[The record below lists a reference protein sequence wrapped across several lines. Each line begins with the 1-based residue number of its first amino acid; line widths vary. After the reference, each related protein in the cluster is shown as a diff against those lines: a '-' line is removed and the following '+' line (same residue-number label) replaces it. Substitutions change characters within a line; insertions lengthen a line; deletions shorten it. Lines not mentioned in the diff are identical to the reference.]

1 MFSLVFGEFNF
12 CLSVVLDMMNE
23 FEDEYGEFGGEL
35 FFGCD
40 FFVKEKRYVNLYK
53 LFKIFVNKLF
63 KYKIIKFKN
72 YLYLW
77 YICKKK
83 ILFFYVINYKMEV
96 CVCLCNLI
104 ILIKEINVLWN
115 K

>member
-40 FFVKEKRYVNLYK
+40 LFVIFGIIFKWKLNLLDVELSMDLYK
-53 LFKIFVNKLF
+53 KRWFWIMFMVD
-63 KYKIIKFKN
+63 
-72 YLYLW
+72 
-77 YICKKK
+77 
-83 ILFFYVINYKMEV
+83 
-96 CVCLCNLI
+96 
-104 ILIKEINVLWN
+104 
-115 K
+115 